1 MPKNCQKVSCQI
13 LKCPNIKMPIHSITK
28 AFWPLP
34 PFTNNA
40 MLKQSNLKIQCT
52 SSENAQYFTNG
63 HFPAKKVLQHCCQVT
78 LPSSVIHSPNCFISN
93 QVFAKSVS
101 TQTPNAN
108 QNFLSSVFPNG
119 GRHCLSII
127 YQTGHNP
134 IKLTFSSTP
143 TA

>member
-1 MPKNCQKVSCQI
+1 M
-13 LKCPNIKMPIHSITK
+13 KMPTHSITK
-28 AFWPLP
+28 AFWPYPHSQIMQCESLL
-34 PFTNNA
+34 T
-40 MLKQSNLKIQCT
+40 LKS
-52 SSENAQYFTNG
+52 NAQVVKMRNASQTGIFQ
-63 HFPAKKVLQHCCQVT
+63 PKKVLQHCAQVT

-143 TA
+143 TACQNKLERSFLANISSLV